1 MKNIYAFDYESQPS
15 QPRDPGAM
23 NDREIEARRIRILE
37 SDKLADYMESFL
49 ENRKEHAHTEPTSTF
64 SREEIGIISYYIG
77 MCDKD
82 GLYRYLKDL
91 MGAQIEKN
99 ISRMEE

>member
-37 SDKLADYMESFL
+37 SDKLADAMESFL
-49 ENRKEHAHTEPTSTF
+49 ENREYAEAEPTCTF
-64 SREEIGIISYYIG
+64 FRSEIGIISYYIG